1 MNKEIEDLEKKGIT
15 TILDRVLNIRIEIIG
30 IVMMNIEEDRILE
43 IVDQAIQE
51 DKIEEDMTKGE
62 EEVIVIVSIALI
74 AIIAT
79 EEMTIKG
86 DIEDLNLDKVSTE
99 EDREINREDIRKI
112 LQKEIM
118 REGIAI
124 LI

>member
-1 MNKEIEDLEKKGIT
+1 
-15 TILDRVLNIRIEIIG
+15 
-30 IVMMNIEEDRILE
+30 MMNIEEGHILE
-43 IVDQAIQE
+43 IVDQSLQE
-51 DKIEEDMTKGE
+51 DKIGGGMTKGE
-62 EEVIVIVSIALI
+62 EEMIVIVLIALI
-74 AIIAT
+74 VIIGT

-112 LQKEIM
+112 LQKEIT

-124 LI
+124 LIQIKGI